1 VPRGPTKAHANPAH
15 HPHLSCPHE
24 IRLPEDVGGP
34 PAHHRFRCPALRTLH
49 EDVHF
54 CRTDEE
60 TLRHARAGHCIA
72 REEPHP
78 DELPYLM
85 LGRPAIPPVVTPEQE
100 QARALRAREGGIT
113 AALDNARY
121 EGARDCPECGY
132 PVPSFRK
139 TCYVCAFELGR
150 G

>member
-1 VPRGPTKAHANPAH
+1 MRTERTIRTCPVRMKFSCPRTWEGLRPTANPDVRHCAH
-15 HPHLSCPHE
+15 CN
-24 IRLPEDVGGP
+24 
-34 PAHHRFRCPALRTLH
+34 

-78 DELPYLM
+78 DALPDLV
-85 LGRPAIPPVVTPEQE
+85 LGRPEFPPVITPEQE
-100 QARALRAREGGIT
+100 QASALYARERGIT
-113 AALDNARY
+113 DALDNARF
-121 EGARDCPECGY
+121 EGARDCPGCGY

>member
-1 VPRGPTKAHANPAH
+1 MRTQRTIRTCAVRMKVVCPKTWEGLQPTADSGVRHCAQCN
-15 HPHLSCPHE
+15 
-24 IRLPEDVGGP
+24 
-34 PAHHRFRCPALRTLH
+34 

-72 REEPHP
+72 RETPHP
-78 DELPYLM
+78 DELPQLV
-85 LGRPAIPPVVTPEQE
+85 LGRPAIPLDRTPEQE
-100 QARALRAREGGIT
+100 QAGAWLAREGGIT
-113 AALDNARY
+113 ASLDNARY

>member
-1 VPRGPTKAHANPAH
+1 MKVVCLKTWEGLQPTAD
-15 HPHLSCPHE
+15 S
-24 IRLPEDVGGP
+24 DVRHC
-34 PAHHRFRCPALRTLH
+34 AQCN

-72 REEPHP
+72 REEPLSE
-78 DELPYLM
+78 ELPHLV
-85 LGRPAIPPVVTPEQE
+85 LGRPESPPVVTPEQQ
-100 QARALRAREGGIT
+100 QASALRARERGIT
-113 AALDNARY
+113 DALDNARY

-132 PVPSFRK
+132 PVPRFRK

>member
-1 VPRGPTKAHANPAH
+1 MRTERTIRTCPVRMKFTCPRTWEGLQPTAD
-15 HPHLSCPHE
+15 SD
-24 IRLPEDVGGP
+24 IR
-34 PAHHRFRCPALRTLH
+34 HCTQCN

-78 DELPYLM
+78 DELPHLV
-85 LGRPAIPPVVTPEQE
+85 LGRPAVHPVRTPEQE
-100 QARALRAREGGIT
+100 RASALRRREAGIT
-113 AALDNARY
+113 DALDNARY
-121 EGARDCPECGY
+121 EGARDCPGCGY
-132 PVPSFRK
+132 PVPSFRR
-139 TCYVCAFELGR
+139 TCYVCSFELGR